1 MSSARYINISSHR
14 IKPLH
19 IIVIYDI
26 MLIEMTI
33 IAGGSSNMCTAP
45 SRLWK
50 LYIIIRCIIFTPF
63 KTHNNVY
70 R

>member
-1 MSSARYINISSHR
+1 MECRMSSVRYINISSHR

-45 SRLWK
+45 SRL
-50 LYIIIRCIIFTPF
+50 
-63 KTHNNVY
+63 
-70 R
+70 